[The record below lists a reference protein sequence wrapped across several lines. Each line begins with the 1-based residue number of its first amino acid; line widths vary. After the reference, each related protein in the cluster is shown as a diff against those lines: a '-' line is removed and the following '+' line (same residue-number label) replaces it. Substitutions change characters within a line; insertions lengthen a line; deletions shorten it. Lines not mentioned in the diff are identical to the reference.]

1 MSLPV
6 RLAQNTTHRCPITGC
21 VERVPDH
28 QLMCVRHWRLV
39 SPDLRSRL
47 YQAWDSGRGVGTAQR
62 HETMRLAVNEVEARL
77 AASAHQGSPR

>member
-1 MSLPV
+1 MSLLV

-21 VERVPDH
+21 VQRVPDH

-39 SPDLRSRL
+39 APDLRSRL
-47 YQAWDSGRGVGTAQR
+47 YQAWDSGRGVGSAQH